1 VQMTVHSLETR
12 AVDAA
17 PMRNRVP
24 RQPARVDPSRRLVIV
39 SNRVAPVEIGKA
51 AAGGLATAVLAALRE
66 HGGLWFGWSGE
77 ITADDAAPK
86 IVEND
91 GITYAT
97 VGLNRQDYDEYYAGF
112 SNRVLW
118 PLFHYRPSLVEF
130 KRAEVQGYLRVNHA
144 FASQLTPLLSPRDL
158 IWVHDYHLIPLGERL
173 RELGVDQPIGF
184 FLHTPFPTTEIL
196 RILPNHHDLVKS
208 LCAYDIVGFHTET
221 DLEAFRDYVV
231 RKAGGE
237 DLGDGRLAA
246 FGRTLTVEVF
256 PIGIDVDHVAR
267 QASLAG
273 NSRQASRLFD
283 SLSGRDLMIG
293 VDRLDY
299 SKGLLARF
307 HAFERLIE
315 TYPKTRGRVT
325 LMQIA
330 PPTRSDVPEYKA
342 IRRSLET
349 AAGHINGRF
358 AEFDWTPIR
367 YLNKSFNQRALVG
380 FLRGSKVGL
389 VTPFRDGMNLVAKEY
404 VAAQDPADPGVL
416 VLSCFAGAAHE
427 LDAALLVNPWDLDD
441 VADAM
446 ARALAMPIEER
457 RERWNTMMTVLRRND
472 ISAWRESFVRRLTE
486 TGERLAA

>member
-1 VQMTVHSLETR
+1 MTVHSLETGTSTTLRGQAQHPPAWAGKR
-12 AVDAA
+12 AH
-17 PMRNRVP
+17 
-24 RQPARVDPSRRLVIV
+24 RLVIA
-39 SNRVAPVEIGKA
+39 SNRVAPVATGQA
-51 AAGGLATAVLAALRE
+51 STGGLATAVLAALRE

-77 ITADDAAPK
+77 ITAEAAPPRR
-86 IVEND
+86 VESD
-91 GITYAT
+91 GITFAT
-97 VGLNRQDYDEYYAGF
+97 VGLNQQDYDGYYAGF
-112 SNRVLW
+112 ANRVLW

-130 KRAEVQGYLRVNHA
+130 KRQELEAYQRVNQA
-144 FASQLTPLLSPRDL
+144 FAAQLMPLLGAGDL
-158 IWVHDYHLIPLGERL
+158 VWVHDYHLIPLGGEL
-173 RELGVDQPIGF
+173 RALGATQPIGF
-184 FLHTPFPTTEIL
+184 FLHTPFPTPEIL
-196 RILPNHHDLVKS
+196 RILPNHHELVKS

-221 DLEAFRDYVV
+221 DLEAFRDYVL
-231 RKAGGE
+231 RKADGE
-237 DLGDGRLAA
+237 DLGDGHLKA
-246 FGRTLTVEVF
+246 FGRSFAVEVF
-256 PIGIDVDHVAR
+256 PIGIDVDLVAR
-267 QASLAG
+267 QASLA
-273 NSRQASRLFD
+273 SRSKQASRMLE

-315 TYPKTRGRVT
+315 AYPKTRGRVT

-330 PPTRSDVPEYKA
+330 PPTRSDVPEYKT

-404 VAAQDPADPGVL
+404 VAAQDPADPGML

-427 LDAALLVNPWDLDD
+427 LDAALLVNPWDLDE

-446 ARALAMPIEER
+446 ARALSMPIEER

-472 ISAWRESFVRRLTE
+472 IAAWREGFVRRLTE
-486 TGERLAA
+486 MGARLAA